1 MGRGLAV
8 ALGALVVL
16 FSGPRLAGACSC
28 SENPPCAAVWRA
40 DAVFVGTAVQRVE
53 ESLGGMLSWTVH
65 TITVDQPL
73 HGTVDPIVTIVPDV
87 ARPTAEQID
96 KSRSS
101 PDRLSAWSSCDYFF
115 EAGQRYLIY
124 ARKTADGRWT
134 TSSCSGTKLLE
145 RAGADLAY
153 IDALPTAP
161 NTGRVYGTIDRTV
174 ADPDDPSAFRTVP
187 AAGVAVELVGNSNRF
202 VVNTNAEGALD
213 LHVPPGE
220 YTIAPVVPEAIRVYG
235 APHRGAV
242 PARGCLQ
249 VRFGVTSNGRIE
261 GRVVQEDG
269 LPLARAG
276 VDVIPATPPSSK
288 ASLNS
293 RTQSASTDAEGRF
306 MVDAILPGLYVV
318 AVNARSG
325 PSLDSPY
332 SPTYFPGVSREQAEI
347 VDVGEGER
355 KAGFTIVVNRVA
367 ETTITGTVLLDD
379 NRPAADVPVRASLV
393 DHRGWFMSTT
403 TTDTRGA
410 FQLRVLAGM
419 TYVISTIGSTPKA
432 GGRTEVIS
440 FVPEEGVV
448 LSIRR

>member
-1 MGRGLAV
+1 MGRGSAV
-8 ALGALVVL
+8 ALVALVVL
-16 FSGPRLAGACSC
+16 FSGRRLAEACSC
-28 SENPPCAAVWRA
+28 NENPPCAAVWRA
-40 DAVFVGTAVQRVE
+40 DAVFVGRAGQRVA
-53 ESLGGMLSWTVH
+53 ESLGGTLSWTVQ
-65 TITVDQPL
+65 TIVVDQPL
-73 HGTVDPIVTIVPDV
+73 HGAVDPLVTIVPGV
-87 ARPTAEQID
+87 ERPTAEQIE

-101 PDRLSAWSSCDYFF
+101 PDRLSVSSSCDYLF

-145 RAGADLAY
+145 RAVADLAY

-161 NTGRVYGTIDRTV
+161 DTGRVFGSIDRIV

-187 AAGVAVELVGNSNRF
+187 AAGVAVELVGSSNRF
-202 VVNTNAEGALD
+202 VVSTNAEGTLD
-213 LHVPPGE
+213 LQVPPGE
-220 YTIAPVVPEAIRVYG
+220 YTVVPVVPEAIRVYG
-235 APHRGAV
+235 APRRGAV

-249 VRFGVTSNGRIE
+249 VRFGVTANGRIE
-261 GRVVQEDG
+261 GRVVQQDG
-269 LPLARAG
+269 LPLARAH
-276 VDVIPATPPSSK
+276 VDVIAATPPSGK

-306 MVDAILPGLYVV
+306 RVDAILPGPYVI

-325 PSLDSPY
+325 PRLDSPY

-367 ETTITGTVLLDD
+367 ETTITGTVVLDD

-393 DHRGWFMSTT
+393 DHRGWLMSTT
-403 TTDTRGA
+403 TTDSRGA

-419 TYVISTIGSTPKA
+419 TYVISAIVNIPNA
-432 GGRTEVIS
+432 NGRAEVIS